1 MIGVIARRE
10 LQSLF
15 ASPLAWAVLCVV
27 QIILAYIFLSRI
39 ELFVQFQPRLLG
51 LEGTPGLTDLVVAP
65 LFGNTAIT
73 LLLVAPLLTMRT
85 FAEERRNGTL
95 NLLLAAPVSMTEIT
109 LGKYL
114 GLFGFFMVMLVLVA
128 LMPLALLLGGPLDFG
143 QLGAGFLGLGLL
155 IAAFVAIGLFL
166 SVLTDHPTVAG
177 VSTFGALLLLWIVD
191 WAGESGEASGVLRYL
206 SLLSHYEPL
215 LKGIFDSADV
225 IYYALLT
232 ALFLILTVWRLD
244 AERLPR

>member
-15 ASPLAWAVLCVV
+15 ASPLAWAVLSVI
-27 QIILAYIFLSRI
+27 QIILAYIFLTRI
-39 ELFVQFQPRLLG
+39 ELFVQFQPRLLS
-51 LEGTPGLTDLVVAP
+51 LEGGPGLTDLVVAP

-73 LLLVAPLLTMRT
+73 LLLLAPLLTMRT
-85 FAEERRNGTL
+85 FAEERRNRTL
-95 NLLLAAPVSMTEIT
+95 TLLLAAPLSTTEIT

-128 LMPLALLLGGPLDFG
+128 LMPLALLLGGSLDFG
-143 QLGAGFLGLGLL
+143 QLGAGLLGLGLL

-166 SVLTDHPTVAG
+166 SALTDHPTVAG

-191 WAGESGEASGVLRYL
+191 WAGESASGVLGYL

-215 LKGIFDSADV
+215 LKGIFDSADLV
-225 IYYALLT
+225 YYALLT